1 MRVVHERC
9 AGLDVHKSSV
19 VVCAL
24 LAEGKQLR
32 TFGTLTWQLEQLA
45 EWLHS
50 LDVQVVAMESS
61 GVYWKPVFNI
71 LEVAGFELLVVN
83 ARHIKA
89 VPGRKTDVKDA
100 EWLADLLRHG
110 LLKPSFIPS
119 REERE
124 LRELTRYRRTLI
136 EERARQV
143 QRLQKVLEGA
153 NIKLEDVISNVVGL
167 NGRRFLSALV
177 AGEYDPE
184 AVAATANYGLQR
196 KRELLAQA
204 LHGTLGSHQRFLLDQ
219 LLSHIDFLEQ
229 RITALDREVK
239 QRSHPFEAA
248 IAHLDQI
255 PGVGTRAA
263 EEILAEI
270 GIDMSRFPS
279 HRHLASWAKVCPGNN
294 ESPASDAPATPARA
308 IAGCA
313 PSWSNAPGAPPA
325 KRTATSR
332 PNTIGWPPGGA
343 GNAPCSLSATACLPS
358 STTCCATEFSTKT
371 LAPTTSTNVTAPT
384 SLARPSAAW
393 SASATVSPSPKEPP
407 REGNFSG

>member
-19 VVCAL
+19 VACAL
-24 LAEGKQLR
+24 LPEGRQLR

-45 EWLHS
+45 EWLRG
-50 LDVQVVAMESS
+50 LEVQGAAMESS
-61 GVYWKPVFNI
+61 GAYWKPIFNI
-71 LEVAGFELLVVN
+71 LAVAGFELLVVN

-100 EWLADLLRHG
+100 EWIADLLRHG
-110 LLKPSFIPS
+110 LLKPSFIPN
-119 REERE
+119 REDRE

-136 EERARQV
+136 EERAHEV

-167 NGRRFLSALV
+167 NGRRFLGALI
-177 AGEYDPE
+177 AGDYDPA

-196 KRELLAQA
+196 KQELLTQA
-204 LHGTLGSHQRFLLDQ
+204 LHGTLDSHQRFLLDQ

-229 RITALDREVK
+229 RIVGLDPEV
-239 QRSHPFEAA
+239 QARTRPFEPL
-248 IAHLDQI
+248 IARLDEI

-270 GIDMSRFPS
+270 GTDMSRFPS

-294 ESPASDAPATPARA
+294 ES
-308 IAGCA
+308 AGKRRSGYAGKGNRWLRSILVECA
-313 PSWSNAPGAPPA
+313 W
-325 KRTATSR
+325 
-332 PNTIGWPPGGA
+332 
-343 GNAPCSLSATACLPS
+343 
-358 STTCCATEFSTKT
+358 CATRKKDSYFKAQYHR
-371 LAPTTSTNVTAPT
+371 LAARRGKKRALLAVGH
-384 SLARPSAAW
+384 SLLTVIYHLLNDGVVYQDLGSNYFDQRDRSQITRQAVRRLERLGYHVSLTDGAA
-393 SASATVSPSPKEPP
+393 
-407 REGNFSG
+407 

>member
-19 VVCAL
+19 VACAL
-24 LAEGKQLR
+24 LPEGKQLR
-32 TFGTLTWQLEQLA
+32 TFGTMTWQLEQLA
-45 EWLHS
+45 DWLRS
-50 LDVQVVAMESS
+50 LEVPVVAMESS
-61 GVYWKPVFNI
+61 GVYWKPVFNV
-71 LEVAGFELLVVN
+71 LEAAGFELLVAN

-100 EWLADLLRHG
+100 EWIGDLLRHG
-110 LLKPSFIPS
+110 LLKPSFIPG

-136 EERARQV
+136 EERAHEV

-153 NIKLEDVISNVVGL
+153 NIKLEDIISNVVGL
-167 NGRRFLSALV
+167 NGRRFLGALI
-177 AGEYDPE
+177 AGDYDPQ

-196 KRELLAQA
+196 KRELLAQG
-204 LHGTLGSHQRFLLDQ
+204 LRGSIGSL
-219 LLSHIDFLEQ
+219 DFLEQ

-239 QRSHPFEAA
+239 QRSLPFEAA

-270 GIDMSRFPS
+270 GTDMSRFPT

-294 ESPASDAPATPARA
+294 ES
-308 IAGCA
+308 AG
-313 PSWSNAPGAPPA
+313 
-325 KRTATSR
+325 KRRS
-332 PNTIGWPPGGA
+332 GYA
-343 GNAPCSLSATACLPS
+343 GKGNRWLRSILVEC
-358 STTCCATEFSTKT
+358 
-371 LAPTTSTNVTAPT
+371 
-384 SLARPSAAW
+384 AW
-393 SASATVSPSPKEPP
+393 SASRKKDSYFKAQYHRLAARRGRKRALLAVGHSLLTLIYHLLREGVLYQDLWNEPSPM
-407 REGNFSG
+407 

>member
-19 VVCAL
+19 VACAL
-24 LAEGKQLR
+24 LPEGKQLR
-32 TFGTLTWQLEQLA
+32 TFGTLTWQLEQLS
-45 EWLHS
+45 EWLRE
-50 LDVQVVAMESS
+50 LNVGAVAMESS

-71 LEVAGFELLVVN
+71 LEVAGFELLVAN

-100 EWLADLLRHG
+100 EWIADLLRHG
-110 LLKPSFIPS
+110 LLKPSFIPN

-136 EERARQV
+136 EERAHEV

-153 NIKLEDVISNVVGL
+153 NIKLEDVISNVVGF
-167 NGRRFLSALV
+167 NGRRFLSALI
-177 AGEYDPE
+177 AGDYDPE

-204 LHGTLGSHQRFLLDQ
+204 LHGTLGTHQRFLLDQ

-229 RITALDREVK
+229 RIAALDQEVT
-239 QRSHPFEAA
+239 QRSRPFETA

-263 EEILAEI
+263 QEILAEI
-270 GIDMSRFPS
+270 GTDMSRFPS
-279 HRHLASWAKVCPGNN
+279 DRHLASWAKVCPGNN
-294 ESPASDAPATPARA
+294 ES
-308 IAGCA
+308 AGKRRSGYAGKGNRWLRSILVECA
-313 PSWSNAPGAPPA
+313 W
-325 KRTATSR
+325 
-332 PNTIGWPPGGA
+332 
-343 GNAPCSLSATACLPS
+343 
-358 STTCCATEFSTKT
+358 CATRKKDGYFKAQYHR
-371 LAPTTSTNVTAPT
+371 LAARRGKKRALLAVGH
-384 SLARPSAAW
+384 SLLTVIYHLLRDGVVYQDLGSNHFDERDRSHVARQAVRRLERLGYHVSLTQGAA
-393 SASATVSPSPKEPP
+393 
-407 REGNFSG
+407 

>member
-19 VVCAL
+19 VACVL
-24 LAEGKQLR
+24 WPEGKQLR
-32 TFGTLTWQLEQLA
+32 TFGTMTWQLEQLA
-45 EWLHS
+45 EWLRGLHI
-50 LDVQVVAMESS
+50 QAVAMESS

-71 LEVAGFELLVVN
+71 LETAGFELMVVN

-100 EWLADLLRHG
+100 EWIADLLRHG
-110 LLKPSFIPS
+110 LLKPSFIPN

-136 EERARQV
+136 EERAHEV

-167 NGRRFLSALV
+167 NGRRFLNALV
-177 AGEYDPE
+177 AGDYDPE

-196 KRELLAQA
+196 KRELLAQG
-204 LHGTLGSHQRFLLDQ
+204 LRGSVGSHQRFLLEQ

-229 RITALDREVK
+229 RIAALDQEVE
-239 QRSHPFEAA
+239 QRSRPFEAA

-263 EEILAEI
+263 QEILAEI
-270 GIDMSRFPS
+270 GTDMSRFPT

-294 ESPASDAPATPARA
+294 ESAGKRRSGYAGKGNRWLRSILVECAWCASRKKDGYFKTQYHRLAARRGKRRALLAVGHSLLTVIYYLLRDGVLYQDLGPNYFDQRDRSQIARQA
-308 IAGCA
+308 IRRLERLGYHV
-313 PSWSNAPGAPPA
+313 SLTDGAA
-325 KRTATSR
+325 
-332 PNTIGWPPGGA
+332 
-343 GNAPCSLSATACLPS
+343 
-358 STTCCATEFSTKT
+358 
-371 LAPTTSTNVTAPT
+371 
-384 SLARPSAAW
+384 
-393 SASATVSPSPKEPP
+393 
-407 REGNFSG
+407 